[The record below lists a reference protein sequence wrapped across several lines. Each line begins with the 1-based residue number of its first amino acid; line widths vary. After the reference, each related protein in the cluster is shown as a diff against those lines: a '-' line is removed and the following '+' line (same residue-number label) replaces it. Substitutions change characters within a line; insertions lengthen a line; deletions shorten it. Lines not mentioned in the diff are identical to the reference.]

1 MPFGA
6 PTRSS
11 IPGGITMSSTH
22 GGRPLRISVDEAK
35 ALYDEQEV
43 TVLDV
48 VSPDTRDRLSQ
59 QIKGAVRV
67 DPGDISG
74 AINRVPEDHTVLA
87 Y

>member
-1 MPFGA
+1 MG
-6 PTRSS
+6 
-11 IPGGITMSSTH
+11 STH
-22 GGRPLRISVDEAK
+22 GRRPLRISVDEAK

-48 VSPDTRDRLSQ
+48 ISADTRDRLSQ
-59 QIKGAVRV
+59 QIKDAVRV

-74 AINRVPEDHTVLA
+74 AFNRVPEDHTVLA